1 MEHTEIHLEFDPD
14 LHPLGHA
21 LAIELLD
28 ESSYVTPGVGRP
40 KQLPG
45 YTDSRFGWE
54 FDIRAA

>member
-1 MEHTEIHLEFDPD
+1 MEHTEIFLQFDPD

-28 ESSYVTPGVGRP
+28 ESPYTAPGVGRS
-40 KQLPG
+40 KILPG
-45 YTDSRFGWE
+45 HADNRFGWE

>member
-1 MEHTEIHLEFDPD
+1 MEHTEIFLEFDPD

-28 ESSYVTPGVGRP
+28 ESSYVAPGAGRS
-40 KQLPG
+40 KILPG
-45 YTDSRFGWE
+45 HADSRFGWE